1 MPIARLKAYEL
12 EAARAKKL
20 RALATAVSSTRNAR
34 PHEVD
39 TSRVVKLNAIR
50 AALVTATTIPA
61 TFPKLPGRPRD
72 ELRQESQRVDDSCR
86 SLT

>member
-12 EAARAKKL
+12 EATRAKKL

-50 AALVTATTIPA
+50 QQLVTATTIPA
-61 TFPKLPGRPRD
+61 TTPKFYPAD
-72 ELRQESQRVDDSCR
+72 SELNFVRKVNA
-86 SLT
+86 LMTAAGV

>member
-20 RALATAVSSTRNAR
+20 RALATAVSSTKNAR
-34 PHEVD
+34 PYEVD

-61 TFPKLPGRPRD
+61 TFPKFYPAD
-72 ELRQESQRVDDSCR
+72 QETNFVRKVNA
-86 SLT
+86 LMTAAGV

>member
-12 EAARAKKL
+12 ENDRTKKL
-20 RALATAVSSTRNAR
+20 RALATAVSSTKSAR
-34 PHEVD
+34 PYEVD

-61 TFPKLPGRPRD
+61 TFPKFFPAD
-72 ELRQESQRVDDSCR
+72 QETNFVNKVNA
-86 SLT
+86 LMTAAGV

>member
-20 RALATAVSSTRNAR
+20 RALATAVSSTKNAR
-34 PHEVD
+34 PYEVD
-39 TSRVVKLNAIR
+39 TSRVVKLNDIR

-61 TFPKLPGRPRD
+61 TTPKFYPA
-72 ELRQESQRVDDSCR
+72 DSEPNFVR
-86 SLT
+86 KVNALMSAAGV

>member
-61 TFPKLPGRPRD
+61 TFPKFLPADHETNFVKKVNALMTAAG
-72 ELRQESQRVDDSCR
+72 V
-86 SLT
+86 

>member
-1 MPIARLKAYEL
+1 MPITRLKAYEL

-20 RALATAVSSTRNAR
+20 RALATAVSSTRKAR

-61 TFPKLPGRPRD
+61 TFPKFFPADHETNFVKKVNALMTAAG
-72 ELRQESQRVDDSCR
+72 V
-86 SLT
+86 